1 MRTGERVRAKVSS
14 IPLPAHDRFKFR
26 YRRVLP
32 APKMWG
38 GVFPAGMEWKFP
50 RDSTLFN
57 SALNDLFYAKNL
69 TVTLSPQK
77 TGNGYPG
84 HAN

>member
-1 MRTGERVRAKVSS
+1 
-14 IPLPAHDRFKFR
+14 
-26 YRRVLP
+26 
-32 APKMWG
+32 MWG